1 MPTKTRRLV
10 DLAARHRL
18 PTMYVFKEA
27 VEGGGLMSYRT
38 DIPGL
43 AGLAGKYVVKILK
56 GARPSDLPVEQPVKF
71 DLAINPVILYFSRN
85 SNIILSSPL

>member
-1 MPTKTRRLV
+1 
-10 DLAARHRL
+10 
-18 PTMYVFKEA
+18 MYVFKEA
-27 VEGGGLMSYRT
+27 VEGGGLMSYGA

-56 GARPSDLPVEQPVKF
+56 GARPSDLPVEQSVKF
-71 DLAINPVILYFSRN
+71 DLSINPVILYFSRN